1 MLISF
6 FFVAAATVTSDVLKS
21 HCQNFSLIPF
31 ALLFRHPFRET
42 LAVCSRGIHVSRELS
57 QKTPETKP
65 VASVLKYNIKL
76 VPLVPKHSFTG
87 SCCAGVKIV
96 VTRG

>member
-1 MLISF
+1 VGSF
-6 FFVAAATVTSDVLKS
+6 
-21 HCQNFSLIPF
+21 
-31 ALLFRHPFRET
+31 
-42 LAVCSRGIHVSRELS
+42 SRSIHVSRELS

-65 VASVLKYNIKL
+65 VASVLKYNIKF

-96 VTRG
+96 VTRGWSF